1 MNIENS
7 PRLSASTLQII
18 RAALD
23 ADPAASPA
31 IRRQILDACS
41 STPGA
46 AAEAPTGRLYTP
58 TEASGVLGATLP
70 GVLKWIHAGKLK
82 AQPSGKRSF
91 LISEADLDA
100 FVAER
105 TPRPISAAALPDRL
119 QHLAQK
125 VKTAPTIAPGPRS
138 RPRPSKDSAAGEKA

>member
-1 MNIENS
+1 MNIENRS
-7 PRLSASTLQII
+7 QLSASTLQII

-31 IRRQILDACS
+31 VRRRILDACS
-41 STPGA
+41 STPGTA
-46 AAEAPTGRLYTP
+46 VESPTGRLYRP
-58 TEASGVLGATLP
+58 TEAAQILGVSLP
-70 GVLKWIHAGKLK
+70 GLLKWIHAGKLK

-105 TPRPISAAALPDRL
+105 TPRPVSAADLPDRFDPKAL
-119 QHLAQK
+119 ETCLAANK
-125 VKTAPTIAPGPRS
+125 RRGAAEKPS
-138 RPRPSKDSAAGEKA
+138 RRL